1 MESDSAYITNR
12 LLKAVTDTTN
22 GSGRYA
28 KIDGIEVVGK
38 TGTSN
43 DERVLAFAGLTADYC
58 GVIRLGFDDNK
69 NIGTT
74 NYIYLAQVW
83 HNFMVNVV
91 NEDSTKTF
99 AKDSNV
105 VEKKYCT
112 ETGLLATSKCKNT
125 AVGYYKAD
133 NLPKTCDST
142 HKDGEYVK
150 KHGGETLLV
159 PDWGTQKAEDN
170 TSSTS
175 SN

>member
-1 MESDSAYITNR
+1 
-12 LLKAVTDTTN
+12 
-22 GSGRYA
+22 
-28 KIDGIEVVGK
+28 
-38 TGTSN
+38 
-43 DERVLAFAGLTADYC
+43 
-58 GVIRLGFDDNK
+58 
-69 NIGTT
+69 
-74 NYIYLAQVW
+74 
-83 HNFMVNVV
+83 MVNVV

-159 PDWGTQKAEDN
+159 QLG
-170 TSSTS
+170 
-175 SN
+175 

>member
-1 MESDSAYITNR
+1 
-12 LLKAVTDTTN
+12 
-22 GSGRYA
+22 
-28 KIDGIEVVGK
+28 
-38 TGTSN
+38 
-43 DERVLAFAGLTADYC
+43 
-58 GVIRLGFDDNK
+58 
-69 NIGTT
+69 
-74 NYIYLAQVW
+74 
-83 HNFMVNVV
+83 MVNVV

-142 HKDGEYVK
+142 Q

-159 PDWGTQKAEDN
+159 PDWGTQKAEED